1 MFKLLGILL
10 ITALLTLSLVGCS
23 KPPLT
28 LTVSEPMDGATV
40 TTSSLTVRGTVSDPK
55 AVVTVNDKRVYPSSK
70 TGNFS
75 SITKV
80 TLAEGENII
89 TVVATRGK
97 EVITTTVTITYTR

>member
-1 MFKLLGILL
+1 MFKLLGILVVISL
-10 ITALLTLSLVGCS
+10 LALPPVGCS

-28 LTVSEPMDGATV
+28 LTISEPIDGATV
-40 TTSSLTVRGTVSDPK
+40 TTSSLTVKGTVSDPK
-55 AVVTVNDKRVYPSSK
+55 ATVTVNNARTWPSLK
-70 TGNFS
+70 YGVFS
-75 SITKV
+75 TKV